1 MEDHPKTTKND
12 YKFLKIAISLGYRNL
27 GSTWPNPSVGCVIVK
42 NNHIVGVGNTAYQ
55 GRPHAEK
62 IALDQAK
69 SNAIDST
76 VYLTLEP
83 CSHFGKTNPCTS
95 ELIKAKVKRVVCPL
109 KDPNPRVNGK
119 GFELLRKNGI
129 EVDNSPLLLKELK
142 DLNEGFITSIEK
154 RSEERRVGKEC
165 ER

>member
-1 MEDHPKTTKND
+1 MTLKTLCLNLDQTSNNDYLLNGRSSKSTKND

-95 ELIKAKVKRVVCPL
+95 ELIKAKVK
-109 KDPNPRVNGK
+109 
-119 GFELLRKNGI
+119 E
-129 EVDNSPLLLKELK
+129 
-142 DLNEGFITSIEK
+142 
-154 RSEERRVGKEC
+154 
-165 ER
+165 